1 MRARHRIGIYAVSA
15 LIMIQSLWCTTSQA
29 GRHTFVVGDKMPEFS
44 GTTLEGGVFTYKHNQ
59 KKALMVVFLSGGNKL
74 SARAAA
80 DVKEIFH
87 QLGTNVERL
96 ETTIIVD
103 DPNGVDFSSMQK
115 DPAQNFHVLL
125 DSEYKL
131 WGKFGIIATPTVIIS
146 DANDN
151 VLCIKAGH
159 GYDFIPLIRAYLNEA
174 LGLTQI
180 ENPEDASRVKTIA
193 NDTITARLKRHLQMA
208 KMLEEKGRL
217 ESAIA
222 EIQKARELDPNS
234 ADAVL
239 ELGELFCRAGRSKEA
254 IDTIKSLKVT
264 SRINKARLLLI
275 SGWAKR
281 QMGELNT
288 AEKLLLEATTLDPK
302 STRSLFELGKVYE
315 AGQQIE
321 KAMKSYH
328 KALTIIFSEEGSA
341 MNSH

>member
-1 MRARHRIGIYAVSA
+1 MRTRQRIGIYAVSA
-15 LIMIQSLWCTTSQA
+15 LITVQSLWCPTTQA
-29 GRHTFVVGDKMPEFS
+29 GRHTFAVGDKMPEFS
-44 GTTLEGGVFTYKHNQ
+44 GTTLEGGTFTYKHNQ
-59 KKALMVVFLSGGNKL
+59 KKAFMVMFLSGGNKL

-80 DVKEIFH
+80 DVKEITH

-103 DPNGVDFSSMQK
+103 DPNGVDFSLMQK

-125 DSEYKL
+125 DSQYKL
-131 WGKFGIIATPTVIIS
+131 WGRFGIIATPTVVIS
-146 DANDN
+146 DANDT

-159 GYDFIPLIRAYLNEA
+159 GYDFIPVIRAYLSQA
-174 LGLTQI
+174 LGLTQA
-180 ENPEDASRVKTIA
+180 ENPEDASRVKTVA
-193 NDTITARLKRHLQMA
+193 NDTVTARLKRHLQMA
-208 KMLEEKGRL
+208 KMLEDKGRL
-217 ESAIA
+217 ESAVA

-234 ADAVL
+234 TDAVL

-254 IDTIKSLKVT
+254 MDTIEPLKVT
-264 SRINKARLLLI
+264 SRFDKARLLMI

-281 QMGELNT
+281 QMGELDA

-302 STRSLFELGKVYE
+302 SVRPFFELGKVYE
-315 AGQQIE
+315 AGQQFE

-328 KALTIIFSEEGSA
+328 KALTIIFNEKESA